1 MFEEPIEFN
10 NLHEAEAYYRD
21 IAEYRNICTKLYEK
35 YNYNSKLEIV
45 STRKVVKQYTHL
57 FITINP
63 PPTLKLDIF
72 INTINKT
79 LSKNWIEGYIY
90 VIEQRG
96 ENEEELGKGFHTH
109 ILIKLFQHKK
119 QSEINRE
126 IKNTWKKILDIDNY
140 HILNIKFI
148 DDAEQK
154 RKQGYILGEKAEEIK
169 HLKQKM
175 DIIYRE
181 KNNLQKYYY
190 LDYIIE
196 DKYGSKETI

>member
-1 MFEEPIEFN
+1 MYNEDYS
-10 NLHEAEAYYRD
+10 LSS
-21 IAEYRNICTKLYEK
+21 EYRSMCEKLYEK
-35 YNYNSKLEIV
+35 YQYHSKLEIV
-45 STRKVVKQYTHL
+45 TTRKVVKQYTHL

-63 PPTLKLDIF
+63 PPTLKLEIF

-79 LSKNWIEGYIY
+79 LSKNWIDGYIY

-96 ENEEELGKGFHTH
+96 ENLEELGKGFHTH
-109 ILIKLFQHKK
+109 ILIKLTQHKK

-148 DDAEQK
+148 DDDEQK

-175 DIIYRE
+175 DIIYRQN
-181 KNNLQKYYY
+181 NNLKKYYF
-190 LDYIIE
+190 LNYIIE
-196 DKYGSKETI
+196 DKYVSIS

>member
-1 MFEEPIEFN
+1 MLGVEDYDLSPR
-10 NLHEAEAYYRD
+10 YRSMCD
-21 IAEYRNICTKLYEK
+21 TLYEK
-35 YNYNSKLEIV
+35 YQYNSKLEV
-45 STRKVVKQYTHL
+45 VTTRKQVKQYTHL
-57 FITINP
+57 FITVNP

-79 LSKNWIEGYIY
+79 LSKNWIDGYVY
-90 VIEQRG
+90 VLEQRG
-96 ENEEELGKGFHTH
+96 ENEEELGKGFHSH
-109 ILIKLFQHKK
+109 MLIKLTHHKK

-148 DDAEQK
+148 DNDEQL
-154 RKQGYILGEKAEEIK
+154 RKQKYILGVKSEEIK

-175 DIIYRE
+175 DIIWRL
-181 KNNLQKYYY
+181 NNSIKPYYF

-196 DKYGSKETI
+196 QEYATKNL